1 MSDPMGPRR
10 VQLGPAV
17 CALDLTDSM
26 LRDGDRITV
35 VM

>member
-10 VQLGPAV
+10 VQLGPVV
-17 CALDLTDSM
+17 CGPDLTDSM